1 MDIDKK
7 AMDALAAMSDGDFRA
22 KFGSA
27 LENAGASEE
36 VMRRFG
42 ENAPLLK
49 KAISSLTPSELE
61 AMMSRV
67 DPEAMEKIRKSIE
80 GR

>member
-7 AMDALAAMSDGDFRA
+7 AMDALAAMSDGDFRD

-27 LENAGASEE
+27 LENAGMSEE
-36 VMRRFG
+36 AIRRFG

-49 KAISSLTPSELE
+49 KTLSSLSPSELE
-61 AMMSRV
+61 SMLRRI
-67 DPEAMEKIRKSIE
+67 DPEALEEIRKSLE